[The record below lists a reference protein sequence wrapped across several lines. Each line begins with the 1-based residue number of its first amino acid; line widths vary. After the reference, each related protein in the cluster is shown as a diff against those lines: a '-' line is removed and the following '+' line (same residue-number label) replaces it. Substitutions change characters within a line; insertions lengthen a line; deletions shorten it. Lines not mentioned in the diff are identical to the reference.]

1 MTTPLVETLPELPF
15 TVADL
20 DDLRLSA
27 WSLRHLVATGHVRS
41 LVRGVYVRS
50 EVPDSLELR
59 AAALMLVVSPE
70 HIVVDRTAAWL
81 HGVDTL
87 LSREKE
93 LLPPIEVCALRGH
106 HPTERRQVDSGQR
119 DLAPDDLMR
128 IGDVRVTT
136 PLRTALDL
144 GCRLRRREALA
155 TLNEFTR
162 SQGVTRAM
170 LTHELPRFRRRRGVI
185 QLRELIGLIDP
196 RIESQRESWVWLAIR
211 DAGLPLPTPQV
222 WVEDDDGRPLYRLD
236 FAYQLCR
243 VAVEYDGIEA
253 HLKTPEQRQADEARR
268 SWLRRRGWT
277 VIVVRR
283 GDFTG
288 RRLDD
293 WLDELSQALMSTYDN
308 RRW

>member
-27 WSLRHLVATGHVRS
+27 WSLRQLVATGHVRS

-119 DLAPDDLMR
+119 DLAPHDLMR

-236 FAYQLCR
+236 FAYHLCR

>member
-1 MTTPLVETLPELPF
+1 MTTSLVDALPELPF

-27 WSLRHLVATGHVRS
+27 WSLRQLVAAGHVRA

-59 AAALMLVVSPE
+59 AAALMLVVSTE

-119 DLAPDDLMR
+119 DLAPHDLMR

-293 WLDELSQALMSTYDN
+293 WLDELSKALMPTYDN